1 MAEMRFD
8 RLFRTQ
14 HSEGYSLMEGSR
26 RLGRIDLH
34 FTAATVYGTLI
45 LEVDREEAEIL
56 KMIEEIDNDLVLSA
70 EVPREDFLVTV
81 YRGTELGFYRDDYLE
96 EEQGSASNN

>member
-14 HSEGYSLMEGSR
+14 NSEGYSLMDGGR
-26 RLGRIDLH
+26 RLGR
-34 FTAATVYGTLI
+34 TAATVYGTLI
-45 LEVDREEAEIL
+45 LEVDREEQEIL

-81 YRGTELGFYRDDYLE
+81 YRGTELGFYSDDYLE

>member
-1 MAEMRFD
+1 MGDIRFD
-8 RLFRTQ
+8 RLFRTA
-14 HSEGYSLMEGSR
+14 HSEGYSLMEGTR

-34 FTAATVYGTLI
+34 YTAATVYGTLV
-45 LEVDREEAEIL
+45 LEVDRDEPDIL

-70 EVPREDFLVTV
+70 EVAREDFLVTV
-81 YRGTELGFYRDDYLE
+81 YRGTELGFYSDDYLE